1 MLSPKTRKKV
11 AFDLVCM
18 AYWFPRTV
26 DKEDRLGG
34 VPWAKAQWS
43 SSLGLEVYDF
53 VSGELNLEFR
63 KWPLRT
69 LNTALSDLIQ

>member
-1 MLSPKTRKKV
+1 MKV

-18 AYWFPRTV
+18 AYWFPRAV

-34 VPWAKAQWS
+34 VAWAKAQWF
-43 SSLGLEVYDF
+43 SSLGLEVCDF

-63 KWPLRT
+63 KCH
-69 LNTALSDLIQ
+69 